1 MNYTHI
7 ALIPKKNEPQYVS
20 DFRPISLKNVMSSIV
35 SKVLANRLKVIL
47 PNVISDAQS
56 AFMPSRQIT
65 DNTTIVFEVLY
76 RMRNKRKG
84 KKGQMTIKLDIG
96 KAYDGVEWEFLRQM
110 MIKIGLDERWV
121 RLAMQIV
128 CTTSYSIL
136 VNGEP
141 KGFVQPT

>member
-7 ALIPKKNEPQYVS
+7 VLIPKKNEPQYVS

-76 RMRNKRKG
+76 KMRNKRKG

-121 RLAMQIV
+121 RLAMQTV
-128 CTTSYSIL
+128 YTTSSSIL

>member
-7 ALIPKKNEPQYVS
+7 VLIPKKNEPQYVS

-56 AFMPSRQIT
+56 AFVPGRQIT
-65 DNTTIVFEVLY
+65 DNTTVAFEVLY

-128 CTTSYSIL
+128 YTTSSSIL

>member
-7 ALIPKKNEPQYVS
+7 VLIPKKNEPQYVS

-76 RMRNKRKG
+76 KMRNKRKG
-84 KKGQMTIKLDIG
+84 KKG
-96 KAYDGVEWEFLRQM
+96 
-110 MIKIGLDERWV
+110 
-121 RLAMQIV
+121 
-128 CTTSYSIL
+128 
-136 VNGEP
+136 
-141 KGFVQPT
+141 

>member
-1 MNYTHI
+1 MCS
-7 ALIPKKNEPQYVS
+7 S
-20 DFRPISLKNVMSSIV
+20 DL
-35 SKVLANRLKVIL
+35 
-47 PNVISDAQS
+47 
-56 AFMPSRQIT
+56 
-65 DNTTIVFEVLY
+65 EVLY
-76 RMRNKRKG
+76 KMRNKRKG

-121 RLAMQIV
+121 RLAMQTV
-128 CTTSYSIL
+128 YTTSSSIL